1 MHVLRLVRLAK
12 SSTAGSTKGFFFTKH
27 RLGQICTALV
37 CEMVPS
43 SMIKAIILNTT
54 AKKNIL
60 EMCACVLFAGL
71 QGGANLWAGDIPF
84 APAVLEDLDK

>member
-1 MHVLRLVRLAK
+1 VRNG
-12 SSTAGSTKGFFFTKH
+12 T
-27 RLGQICTALV
+27 
-37 CEMVPS
+37 
-43 SMIKAIILNTT
+43 IINDQSHHPQHNS
-54 AKKNIL
+54 KKNIL